1 MSKQPDNESIAA
13 LLERIAT
20 LLEPRE
26 TNPFRVRAYRAAANT
41 VRTFGTDVAA
51 LAAAGDR
58 AALTNLPDI
67 GDSLAGLIIDFVRTG
82 SSELLDQLESQT
94 TPETVFSQVPGIG
107 ETLARRIAD
116 ELGIHSLEELE
127 LAAHS
132 GRLSEVQGF
141 GAGRVEGVKAALAG
155 MLGESAQRRANQ
167 RSRESSIAEEPP
179 VEALLD
185 VDAEYRR
192 RAAAGEL
199 PTIAPK
205 RFNPEGEAWLPVLH
219 TRRGE
224 WSYTALYSNT
234 ARAHDSDKTHDWV
247 VIYFERENR
256 SEEQRT
262 VVTEVRGPLAGKRIV
277 RGRETETR
285 RFYDQA

>member
-41 VRTFGTDVAA
+41 VRTAGTDVAA
-51 LAAAGDR
+51 LAAAGAR
-58 AALTNLPDI
+58 AALTHLPDI
-67 GDSLAGLIIDFVRTG
+67 GDSLAGLIIDFVSTG

-94 TPETVFSQVPGIG
+94 TPESVFGQVPGIG
-107 ETLARRIAD
+107 ETLARRITD

-234 ARAHDSDKTHDWV
+234 ARAHDSGKTHDWV